1 MTAARDVAVIG
12 PGRVGTAVAL
22 ALVRAGRRVVA
33 VADGGG
39 GSAERLADR
48 IAGCRVHREPAQA
61 VAAADLVLLT
71 VPDDALA
78 PVVAEVARADGW
90 REDQQVV
97 HCSGAVGLDV
107 LRLAALAGARV
118 AACHPAQTV
127 PAGAG
132 ADDLLGVAWAV
143 TCADADRLWAEELVT
158 ATGGDPFPLAE
169 GARTLYH
176 AGLTVGSNATA
187 AAVAVARQLL
197 LAAGVDDPHRV
208 LAPLAESSVRNVAR
222 DGATALTGPVVRG
235 DVGTVAAHIEGLDA
249 DVPRLAQAYRA
260 LQDVVLDQVLA
271 TLDED
276 TAGRLRAALD
286 RGREDPPWN
295 G

>member
-1 MTAARDVAVIG
+1 MSVRDVAVIG

-33 VADGGG
+33 TADSGG
-39 GSAERLADR
+39 GSADRLAER
-48 IAGCRVHREPAQA
+48 IAGCRVHGHP
-61 VAAADLVLLT
+61 AAAAAAGDLVLLT
-71 VPDDALA
+71 VPDDAIA
-78 PVVAEVARADGW
+78 PVVAEVARDDGW
-90 REDQQVV
+90 REGQQVV

-127 PAGAG
+127 PVGAG
-132 ADDLLGVAWAV
+132 ADDLLGVPWAV
-143 TCADADRLWAEELVT
+143 TCADADRSWAEELVT

-176 AGLTVGSNATA
+176 AGLTLGSNAAA

-208 LAPLAESSVRNVAR
+208 LAPLAEASVRNVAR

-235 DVGTVAAHIEGLDA
+235 DVGTVAGHIEALDA

-271 TLDED
+271 GLDGD
-276 TAGRLRAALD
+276 TAAQLRNTLD
-286 RGREDPPWN
+286 RGRQEPPWN

>member
-1 MTAARDVAVIG
+1 MSVRDVAVIG

-33 VADGGG
+33 AADGGG
-39 GSAERLADR
+39 GSAEGLAEQ
-48 IAGCRVHREPAQA
+48 IAGCRVHDDP
-61 VAAADLVLLT
+61 AAAAAAGDLVLLT
-71 VPDDALA
+71 VPDDAIE
-78 PVVAEVARADGW
+78 PVVAEVARGDGW
-90 REDQQVV
+90 SEGQHVV

-107 LRLAALAGARV
+107 LRVASLAGARV

-132 ADDLLGVAWAV
+132 PDDLLGVPWAV
-143 TCADADRLWAEELVT
+143 TCADVDRAWAEELVT
-158 ATGGDPFPLAE
+158 AVGGDPFPLAE

-176 AGLTVGSNATA
+176 AGLTLGSNAAA

-208 LAPLAESSVRNVAR
+208 LGPLAEASVGNVAR
-222 DGATALTGPVVRG
+222 AGATALTGPVVRG
-235 DVGTVAAHIEGLDA
+235 DLGTVAGHLAALDA

-260 LQDVVLDQVLA
+260 LQGVVLDQVTA
-271 TLDED
+271 ELDDD
-276 TAGRLRAALD
+276 TARQLREALG
-286 RGREDPPWN
+286 RGRQEPPWN

>member
-1 MTAARDVAVIG
+1 MTARDVAVIG

-22 ALVRAGRRVVA
+22 ALVRGGRRVVA
-33 VADGGG
+33 AADGGG
-39 GSAERLADR
+39 GSAARLADR
-48 IAGCRVHREPAQA
+48 IAGCRVHPDPAA
-61 VAAADLVLLT
+61 AAAAADLVLLT
-71 VPDDALA
+71 VPDDAIEQ
-78 PVVAEVARADGW
+78 VVAAVARADAW
-90 REDQQVV
+90 REGHHVV
-97 HCSGAVGLDV
+97 HCSGAAGLDV

-118 AACHPAQTV
+118 AACHPAQTI

-132 ADDLLGVAWAV
+132 ADELLGVPWAV
-143 TCADADRLWAEELVT
+143 TCADADRGWAEELVT

-176 AGLTVGSNATA
+176 AGLTIGSNAAA

-208 LAPLAESSVRNVAR
+208 LGPLAEASVANVAR

-235 DVGTVAAHIEGLDA
+235 DTGTVADHLAALDA
-249 DVPRLAQAYRA
+249 DVPRLGQAYRA
-260 LQDVVLDQVLA
+260 LQGVVLDQVI
-271 TLDED
+271 
-276 TAGRLRAALD
+276 AALD
-286 RGREDPPWN
+286 DDTARQLREALGRGRKEPPWN